1 LARVIA
7 VLNCGPFLYLSF
19 LRALDAP
26 LSVVLCVDA
35 IQEFLRLFV
44 SYARAE
50 RHSNRSKYV
59 KNEDKDVN
67 GGHKR
72 YGRDRHVL
80 QDAPVK
86 DFPTIE
92 GPYREQVEGG

>member
-1 LARVIA
+1 M
-7 VLNCGPFLYLSF
+7 CGMHFKSF
-19 LRALDAP
+19 
-26 LSVVLCVDA
+26 CV
-35 IQEFLRLFV
+35 FFV
-44 SYARAE
+44 SYAIAE

-80 QDAPVK
+80 QDAPVE